1 MLHNKISHVTEALR
15 NLDLAAPD
23 AQQRLDMAVLNLGG
37 IAEGVECLEAH
48 FVPTTNTTKEE
59 HHVA

>member
-48 FVPTTNTTKEE
+48 FVPTNTTKEE

>member
-1 MLHNKISHVTEALR
+1 MLHNKISNVSTTLR

-23 AQQRLDMAVLNLGG
+23 AQQRLDMAILNLDG

-48 FVPTTNTTKEE
+48 FVPINPAKEE
-59 HHVA
+59 QHVA

>member
-1 MLHNKISHVTEALR
+1 MLHNKISNVSTTLR

-23 AQQRLDMAVLNLGG
+23 AQQRLDMAILNLDG

-48 FVPTTNTTKEE
+48 FVPTTNIKEE

>member
-1 MLHNKISHVTEALR
+1 MLHNKISNVSTTLR

-23 AQQRLDMAVLNLGG
+23 AQQRLDMAILNLDG

-48 FVPTTNTTKEE
+48 FVPNNTKEE